1 MSTREIRCPSCD
13 GPMHPVERR
22 EVTIDLCR
30 DCKGV
35 FLDRGELD
43 RLLDAVEAREEGALR
58 PETERLVR
66 PYRDRDEDDD
76 DRYRHDRGVKKK
88 KRGGFLA
95 DLFEGD

>member
-1 MSTREIRCPSCD
+1 MSTRQIRCPSCD

-43 RLLDAVEAREEGALR
+43 KLLDAVENREASHHR
-58 PETERLVR
+58 PEPERLVR
-66 PYRDRDEDDD
+66 SYRDDDDD
-76 DRYRHDRGVKKK
+76 DRYRQGPKKK

-95 DLFEGD
+95 DLFEGE

>member
-1 MSTREIRCPSCD
+1 
-13 GPMHPVERR
+13 MHPVERR
-22 EVTIDLCR
+22 EATIDLCR

-43 RLLDAVEAREEGALR
+43 KLLDAVEAREATHR
-58 PETERLVR
+58 PEPERLVR
-66 PYRDRDEDDD
+66 SYRDDDDD
-76 DRYRHDRGVKKK
+76 DRYREGPKKK